1 MQGYETT
8 WVAFQDVG
16 VDRGRFAATI
26 RRLKRDR
33 ETGKVLPP
41 AEQEDIGFISE
52 RDLPVDVNLQLMQV
66 TIRGEHYN

>member
-1 MQGYETT
+1 MG
-8 WVAFQDVG
+8 A
-16 VDRGRFAATI
+16 DRGRFAATI